1 MVMRDKN
8 NFPLY
13 LAVAIVF
20 GIFIGSTL
28 NFPTE
33 GILFQ
38 GNKSEQKIKKLL
50 QFIEQDYVDKV
61 DTEDILDDVITD
73 IISSLD
79 PHSVYFP
86 KDIYAASQEN
96 LRGNFE
102 GIGVQFFMHS
112 DSLVVTHV
120 LKGGP
125 SEGAGILAGDRI
137 MIAGKDTLFN
147 KNIVSSKIIKI
158 LKGPANTTVDLQIY
172 RRGVDSLIPISLR
185 RNKVA
190 ILSAEVGYMLN
201 DSLGYLKLDRF
212 AATSF
217 EEVRS
222 QLQNLKSTGAKNLVF
237 DLRQNGGGFIHI
249 ANAITDEFLG
259 EGKLIVFTEN
269 NKGKKQEFFATKKG
283 NFESGNIYVL
293 MDEGSASASE
303 IFAGALQDNDQG
315 TIIGRRSFGKGL
327 VQQEMKLGDGSA
339 VRLTIARYYTPTG
352 RSIQK
357 PYKLNDGANYA
368 HDYQDRIL
376 SGELLSKDSI
386 KVVDSLKFTTPKG
399 KVVYGGGGI
408 IPDVFVAIDST
419 PYLENGYFSRM
430 NTFTFEYADTHRN
443 EMVAQGFENYDQDT
457 KQQEKIL
464 DLYLEEIQLEE
475 TVTKDKKKVLSHYL
489 KALIARQIFNET
501 AFSQIY
507 GRRDP
512 MLLKVLELDSIQ

>member
-1 MVMRDKN
+1 MRNKN

-33 GILFQ
+33 GVLFQ
-38 GNKSEQKIKKLL
+38 ANKSEEKIKKLL
-50 QFIEQDYVDKV
+50 EFIKQDYVDKV
-61 DTEDILDDVITD
+61 NTETILDEVLTD

-79 PHSVYFP
+79 PHSVYIP
-86 KDIYAASQEN
+86 KAMYAASQEN

-102 GIGVQFFMHS
+102 GIGVQFFMHL
-112 DSLVVTHV
+112 DSLVVTRV

-137 MIAGKDTLFN
+137 IIADKDTLFN
-147 KNIVSSKIIKI
+147 KNINSTDVVKI
-158 LKGPANTTVDLQIY
+158 LKGPANTSLDLQIY
-172 RRGVDSLIPISLR
+172 RRGFDSLIPISLR

-190 ILSAEVGYMLN
+190 ILSAEVSYMLN

-212 AATSF
+212 AATSAD
-217 EEVRS
+217 EVS
-222 QLQNLKSTGAKNLVF
+222 LQLKELQKQGAKNLVF

-249 ANAITDEFLG
+249 ANAIIDEFLG

-269 NKGKKQEFFATKKG
+269 NKGRKQNFFATEQG
-283 NFESGNIYVL
+283 CFENGNIYVL
-293 MDEGSASASE
+293 IDEGSASASE

-327 VQQEMKLGDGSA
+327 VQEEMKLGDGSA

-386 KVVDSLKFTTPKG
+386 KVIDSLKFTTPKG
-399 KVVYGGGGI
+399 KEVYGGGGI
-408 IPDVFVAIDST
+408 IPDVFVAVDTTS
-419 PYLENGYFSRM
+419 YLENGYFLIM
-430 NTFTFEYADTHRN
+430 NTFTFEYVDLHRT
-443 EMVAQGFENYDQDT
+443 EILAQGFENYDQDT

-464 DLYLEEIQLEE
+464 ELFLNEIQLQKI
-475 TVTKDKKKVLSHYL
+475 VTPDKKKVLSHYL
-489 KALIARQIFNET
+489 KALIARQVFSEI
-501 AFSQIY
+501 AFSQIN